1 MACSLLL
8 MGLGVSLQIKA
19 SLGTSPISSIPY
31 VTAQISGLTVG
42 TTTII
47 VNAFFVLAQFAI
59 LRREVSW
66 TTLLQLLMAA
76 GMGGAIDLWNAL
88 LPFDTPDSY
97 VAQWL
102 LCAAGIVTLALGVS
116 LEIRSDL
123 TVAAGEG
130 IVQAVAHK
138 TGAVFGNVKV
148 AFDVSCVVVAL
159 VCAVVCLGAPA
170 GVREGTVAAA
180 LCVGVCTKG
189 FSKVIR
195 RLDERRWARR
205 PARA

>member
-1 MACSLLL
+1 

-47 VNAFFVLAQFAI
+47 VNALFVLAQFVI
-59 LRREVSW
+59 LRREAGW
-66 TTLLQLLMAA
+66 ATLLQLLMAA
-76 GMGGAIDLWNAL
+76 GMGGAIDLWDAV
-88 LPFDTPDSY
+88 LPFATPGNY
-97 VAQWL
+97 VMQCA

-130 IVQAVAHK
+130 IVQALAHK
-138 TGAVFGNVKV
+138 TGKVFGNVKV
-148 AFDVSCVVVAL
+148 AFDVACVVVAL
-159 VCAVVCLGAPA
+159 LCAVVCLGAPA

-180 LCVGVCTKG
+180 LLVGLCTKG
-189 FSKVIR
+189 FSKAILW
-195 RLDERRWARR
+195 LDEKRWAKQL
-205 PARA
+205 ARG